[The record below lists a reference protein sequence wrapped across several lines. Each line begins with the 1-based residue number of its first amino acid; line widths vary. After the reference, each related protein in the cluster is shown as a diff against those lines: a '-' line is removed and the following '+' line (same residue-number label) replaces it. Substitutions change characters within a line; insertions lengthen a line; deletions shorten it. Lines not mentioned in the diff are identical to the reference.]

1 MGGASLPGDYAWES
15 GAAGGGPIHS
25 SAFPAVAW
33 AFLSLTALR
42 NCGSC
47 GFHRIHLTQI
57 VEMWRCFLV
66 SDLNVPRSR
75 HPALPP
81 PPPRRPHVQ
90 NSGGAWVSGTH
101 RFFGGTGGVKELK
114 LIETPNTGR

>member
-1 MGGASLPGDYAWES
+1 MGGASLPGDNAWES

-25 SAFPAVAW
+25 SAFPAVVW

-81 PPPRRPHVQ
+81 PPRAGLTFRTPVALGSLAP
-90 NSGGAWVSGTH
+90 
-101 RFFGGTGGVKELK
+101 TGFLEAPAV
-114 LIETPNTGR
+114 